1 MKKLLCVFF
10 LLPLLFG
17 CDNTVTEFVTYKIN
31 EPIFMSR
38 DEFRS
43 SVKITNAK
51 EAITDYGKIC
61 FYNDYLYISEP
72 EKGIHIL
79 DNRNPK
85 APKLVG
91 FIELL
96 GSVDLAIRNN
106 LLYADAY
113 VDLVWFDI
121 TNPAFPVLK
130 GRLEKVFPDAFPAI
144 ENEYG
149 FDYSLYE
156 TNRNEDALLVGWVL
170 RERTEEVTKYNGGN
184 FWNWWGVEGSYDKS
198 TIMNGGSG
206 MSGINGSMSRF
217 GLYDKYLYT
226 IIRNSLSVFDIAG
239 NEPQKAAENIYIGWD
254 VETIFNYEDN
264 LFFGTPTG
272 MLIYSVNDP
281 LKPEFQSSLQHIFGC
296 DPVVVENDIAYVTI
310 HSGNNCGQNNNE
322 LIVIDVSD
330 VKAPKQ
336 IVSYT
341 MKNPKGL
348 GIDNGTLF
356 LCDEGLKIYKADN
369 PQTIIAN
376 RLAHYPGMDGFDV
389 IPYNNVLMMIADNGI
404 YQYDYSDLKN
414 IKELSMF
421 PIQK

>member
-1 MKKLLCVFF
+1 MKKLFCVFF
-10 LLPLLFG
+10 PLSLLFG
-17 CDNTVTEFVTYKIN
+17 CDNTVTEFVTYKVN
-31 EPIFMSR
+31 EPIFMSKN
-38 DEFRS
+38 EFRS

-51 EAITDYGKIC
+51 AAITDYGKIC

-96 GSVDLAIRNN
+96 GSADLAIRNN

-113 VDLVWFDI
+113 IDLVWFDI
-121 TNPAFPVLK
+121 TNPASPILK

-149 FDYSLYE
+149 FDYTLYE
-156 TNRNEDALLVGWVL
+156 TGRDEGVVVGWIL
-170 RERTEEVTKYNGGN
+170 QERTEKITRNNNILDGH
-184 FWNWWGVEGSYDKS
+184 FDS
-198 TIMNGGSG
+198 TPTNGGSG

-239 NEPQKAAENIYIGWD
+239 TTPQKAAENIYIGWD

-281 LKPEFQSSLQHIFGC
+281 LKPEFQSSLQHVFGC

-310 HSGNNCGQNNNE
+310 RSGNNCGQNNNE

-376 RLAHYPGMDGFDV
+376 RLAHYPGMNGFDV
-389 IPYNNVLMMIADNGI
+389 IPHNNVLMMIADNGI

-414 IKELSMF
+414 IKELSIF